1 MPRRLLTLLALLALL
16 ATPALV
22 VHDVAA
28 QPSPEQVLSRL
39 EGLETAYARRYDGAQ
54 NYDFNLGPTPVV
66 TDSTPDRLIA
76 MVLEFGTDEQVSDA
90 FDNVLN
96 GLVVG
101 AILGEIGMDLD
112 RSEVEGLGDRAS
124 LFVGQTDEHAALLA
138 VQDGNFGIIIH
149 AYGEDDAI
157 HETMMD
163 VARYIVDAE
172 PGTAPV
178 AVDDFGASGGTFD
191 MMPGQDDREVL
202 NGLVPMYE
210 YDLLLNGGTEPLG
223 GPGHRH
229 DAPDATPES

>member
-1 MPRRLLTLLALLALL
+1 MMRRLLILMALVALLAV
-16 ATPALV
+16 PALSMR
-22 VHDVAA
+22 DVAA
-28 QPSPEQVLSRL
+28 QPSPDQVLSQL
-39 EGLETAYARRYDGAQ
+39 DGLETAYARRYDGAQ

-66 TDSTPDRLIA
+66 TDATPDRLIA

-112 RSEVEGLGDRAS
+112 RSDVDGLGDRAS

-149 AYGEDDAI
+149 AYGEDEAI
-157 HETMMD
+157 HETMME
-163 VARYIVDAE
+163 VARFIVDAE
-172 PGTAPV
+172 PGTSPIV
-178 AVDDFGASGGTFD
+178 GDDFGASGGTFD
-191 MMPGQDDREVL
+191 MMPGPDDTEVL

-223 GPGHRH
+223 GPGHYH
-229 DAPDATPES
+229 ATPES